1 MKLSRLGKDT
11 PLFRAHNP
19 YWSYT
24 PLSGVGAARAG
35 GRFNRPGCSALY
47 LSLDQAT
54 SAAEYQQDNDLTEPY
69 LQVAYVANLPDLV
82 DLRLLDDEW
91 DELWK
96 DWDCDWRQLYVDGNE
111 PPTWLLFDML
121 VDSEATG
128 LIFPSIAR
136 KGGINVVLYTDALD
150 PAWLL
155 AHDPNNLLPKD
166 QSSWK

>member
-24 PLSGVGAARAG
+24 PFSGAGAARAG

-54 SAAEYQQDNDLTEPY
+54 SAAEYQQDNELTEPY

-121 VDSEATG
+121 VDSNATG
-128 LIFPSIAR
+128 LIFPSFAR
-136 KGGINVVLYTDALD
+136 KGGINVVLYTDALA
-150 PAWLL
+150 PAWLV

>member
-24 PLSGVGAARAG
+24 PLSGAGAARAG

-54 SAAEYQQDNDLTEPY
+54 SAAEYQQDNELTEPY

-82 DLRLLDDEW
+82 DLRLIDDEW

-121 VDSEATG
+121 VDSNATG

-136 KGGINVVLYTDALD
+136 KGGINFVLYTDALD
-150 PAWLL
+150 PAWLV

>member
-1 MKLSRLGKDT
+1 VKLSRLGKDT

-19 YWSYT
+19 SWSHT
-24 PLSGVGAARAG
+24 PLSGAGAARAG

-54 SAAEYQQDNDLTEPY
+54 SAAEYQQDNELTEPY

-111 PPTWLLFDML
+111 PPTWLLFEML
-121 VDSEATG
+121 VDSNATG

-150 PAWLL
+150 PAWLVV
-155 AHDPNNLLPKD
+155 HDPNNLLPKD

>member
-1 MKLSRLGKDT
+1 MKLSRLGEDT

-19 YWSYT
+19 YWSHT
-24 PLSGVGAARAG
+24 PLSGAGAARAG
-35 GRFNRPGCSALY
+35 GRFNRPGCPALY

-54 SAAEYQQDNDLTEPY
+54 SAAEYQQDNELTEPY

-82 DLRLLDDEW
+82 DLRLLDDDW

-96 DWDCDWRQLYVDGNE
+96 DWDCDWRQLYVDGYE

-121 VDSEATG
+121 IGSHATG

-136 KGGINVVLYTDALD
+136 TGGINVVLYTDALD
-150 PAWLL
+150 PAWLV

>member
-1 MKLSRLGKDT
+1 VKLSRLGKDT

-19 YWSYT
+19 SWSYT
-24 PLSGVGAARAG
+24 PLSGAARAG

-54 SAAEYQQDNDLTEPY
+54 SAAEYQQDNELTEPY

-96 DWDCDWRQLYVDGNE
+96 DWDWD
-111 PPTWLLFDML
+111 
-121 VDSEATG
+121 
-128 LIFPSIAR
+128 
-136 KGGINVVLYTDALD
+136 
-150 PAWLL
+150 
-155 AHDPNNLLPKD
+155 
-166 QSSWK
+166 